1 MLIEQTKT
9 RNILCIVYSRT
20 TRTFQPS
27 LISIALTTML
37 LEKIMEVCNKRIV
50 NANVNKCPLSKAA
63 VNSIRHKYKYNYIQA
78 RLTTVY
84 EVIVV
89 V

>member
-9 RNILCIVYSRT
+9 RNISCIVYSRT

-37 LEKIMEVCNKRIV
+37 LEKIMEVCN
-50 NANVNKCPLSKAA
+50 
-63 VNSIRHKYKYNYIQA
+63 
-78 RLTTVY
+78 
-84 EVIVV
+84 
-89 V
+89 